1 MTCFVSAKKKRS
13 ISRIRKR
20 REKKLLEK
28 LVKRQQAHLGRG
40 NGPLKSSHLKRQQ
53 AHTEKAKKEDI
64 LHTKLI
70 VFR

>member
-20 REKKLLEK
+20 KKKKLLEK

>member
-1 MTCFVSAKKKRS
+1 MFYLVSKFGQNSTPTKQFHHS
-13 ISRIRKR
+13 DLLLTLLRKI
-20 REKKLLEK
+20 
-28 LVKRQQAHLGRG
+28 AHLGKG